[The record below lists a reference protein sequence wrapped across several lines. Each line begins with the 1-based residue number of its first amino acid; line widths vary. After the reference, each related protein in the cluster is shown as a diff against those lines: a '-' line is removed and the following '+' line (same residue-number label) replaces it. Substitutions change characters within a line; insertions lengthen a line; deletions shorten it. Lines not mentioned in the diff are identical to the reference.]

1 VSEVL
6 VVCLGNSLVGDDR
19 VGPRVHALLEAQ
31 GLPPGARARLL
42 GLGGFNLLDELD
54 GEHTLLVVDAVQLG
68 VQPGTVHVLPWDQLP
83 NAGSAISLHGI
94 GLREAMEV
102 GRKLF
107 PERMPARAML
117 VGVEGRCFDQIEGPM
132 APEVEAGIERA
143 AAEVRRLATATI
155 PSTSRGR

>member
-1 VSEVL
+1 M
-6 VVCLGNSLVGDDR
+6 VCLGNSLVGDDR

-68 VQPGTVHVLPWDQLP
+68 VPPGTVHVLPWDQLP
-83 NAGSAISLHGI
+83 KAGAAISLHGI

-102 GRKLF
+102 GLALF
-107 PERMPARAML
+107 PERMPARAIL
-117 VGVEGRCFDQIEGPM
+117 VGVEGRCFDQLEGPM

-143 AAEVRRLATATI
+143 AAEVRRLTAKASRAADRLDCA
-155 PSTSRGR
+155 PS